1 MGRDV
6 VVDVN
11 KYRIDEDDRDGVDG
25 NRDGKEGGEDTADAL
40 SIDNDFV
47 R

>member
-25 NRDGKEGGEDTADAL
+25 NRDGKEGAEDTVDAL